1 VASSPPTGRV
11 HSTESCGT
19 VDGPGIR
26 FVVFLQGC
34 PLRCGYCHNADTW
47 KFGEGRET
55 TVDALLAEA
64 RRYRS
69 YMRYSGGGL
78 TLSGGEPLYQPG
90 FAAALLA
97 ACRREGIHTALDT
110 SGYASWETAR
120 PVVEQADLVLLDL
133 KCVDPEAHKALTGV
147 ELPRILE
154 FARQLAAIGKK
165 AWVRH
170 VLVPGVTDG
179 EERLTKL
186 GELVAQLGH
195 VEVLELL
202 PFHKLGEYKW
212 KELGHACPLA
222 PVPVP
227 SRAEV
232 ERALAI
238 LRRHHPNVR

>member
-1 VASSPPTGRV
+1 VEACAPSGRV

-55 TVDALLAEA
+55 TVQEVLAEA
-64 RRYRS
+64 RKYRS

-78 TLSGGEPLYQPG
+78 TLSGGEPLYQPQ
-90 FAAALLA
+90 FAEALLA

-110 SGYASWETAR
+110 SGYAAWENAR

-133 KCVDPEAHKALTGV
+133 KCLDPEAHRALTGV

-154 FARQLAAIGKK
+154 FARQLAAAGRK

-170 VLVPGVTDG
+170 VLVPGFTDS
-179 EERLTKL
+179 EERLTRL
-186 GELVAQLGH
+186 GEFVAALGN
-195 VEVLELL
+195 VEVVEVL

-212 KELGHACPLA
+212 EALGHPCPLKA
-222 PVPVP
+222 VAVP
-227 SRAEV
+227 SRADV
-232 ERALAI
+232 ERAVGI
-238 LRRHHPNVR
+238 LRRHHPEVR